1 MQDLIDQ
8 IVEKTGVTAQQA
20 KDSANIAVEWV
31 KDELPEDIRGTVGG
45 ILDRT
50 GDIAADAVTK
60 SKNAAG
66 SAAGVA
72 GDAASSAT
80 ESAESMWDKAKD
92 AVSDLMPRHDE

>member
-1 MQDLIDQ
+1 MQDLINQ

-31 KDELPEDIRGTVGG
+31 KDKLPEDIRGTVGE
-45 ILDRT
+45 ILEGA
-50 GDIAADAVTK
+50 GDMAADAVTK
-60 SKNAAG
+60 SKDAAG

-80 ESAESMWDKAKD
+80 EATGSMWDKAKD
-92 AVSDLMPRHDE
+92 AVSDLLPGHDE